1 MILKKKEVSKLA
13 ESEKEELLKKIEA
26 KNLIIDNLIK
36 INVSMEEDRKS
47 LLDEISKNYL
57 LVPRKKIDNE

>member
-1 MILKKKEVSKLA
+1 MA
-13 ESEKEELLKKIEA
+13 ENEKEELLKKIEA